1 MGFIDRDTI
10 DLGSGNKILTL
21 SFNNPETRNSMT
33 REMGLEFKKI
43 IEGLLETP
51 EQNKP
56 RVVIL
61 TGKTIFF
68 QQAVISNY

>member
-33 REMGLEFKKI
+33 REMGLEFKK
-43 IEGLLETP
+43 
-51 EQNKP
+51 
-56 RVVIL
+56 
-61 TGKTIFF
+61 
-68 QQAVISNY
+68 NYRRFARNSRTK

>member
-43 IEGLLETP
+43 IEGLLETS